1 MKTGSCVFPYFL
13 ISRQGAGRGSTW
25 KSRLVGPQASV
36 GNEARASDARPE
48 GLDAVRPW
56 GPTWPLQEAAG
67 TIRACPGL
75 SRLSRL
81 TPRLRD
87 AGVHLPSLPI
97 QGALSV
103 HKAVFRIECPLRTS
117 WAGPSPVASCESP
130 PCRAILWFS
139 SSGHAQPARPAL
151 QGPTN
156 WTLSHSGI
164 NWSQPPPRKKGNK
177 DISPE
182 FS

>member
-1 MKTGSCVFPYFL
+1 MYFRISLFPGSV
-13 ISRQGAGRGSTW
+13 QGGGSPW

-36 GNEARASDARPE
+36 WNGARASDARPE
-48 GLDAVRPW
+48 GLDPVRPW
-56 GPTWPLQEAAG
+56 GPMWPLQAAAG

-103 HKAVFRIECPLRTS
+103 HKPVFRIECPPRTS

-130 PCRAILWFS
+130 PCRAILSDTVVFFLWTR
-139 SSGHAQPARPAL
+139 PARPASTARPYKL
-151 QGPTN
+151 DTEP
-156 WTLSHSGI
+156 LRH
-164 NWSQPPPRKKGNK
+164 K
-177 DISPE
+177 PE
-182 FS
+182 SATTP

>member
-13 ISRQGAGRGSTW
+13 ISRQCAGRGVPLEKQAGWASGI
-25 KSRLVGPQASV
+25 RLEWGS
-36 GNEARASDARPE
+36 ASDARPE
-48 GLDAVRPW
+48 GLDPMRPW
-56 GPTWPLQEAAG
+56 GPMWPLQAAAG

-103 HKAVFRIECPLRTS
+103 HKPVFRIECPPRTS

-130 PCRAILWFS
+130 PCRAILSDTVLFFLWTR
-139 SSGHAQPARPAL
+139 PARPTSTARPYKL
-151 QGPTN
+151 DTE
-156 WTLSHSGI
+156 LLRH
-164 NWSQPPPRKKGNK
+164 K
-177 DISPE
+177 PE
-182 FS
+182 SATTP